1 MTGSN
6 LENGNLQF
14 FFLFRVLRMPMKMA
28 AVFTVSLLLLCCSA
42 ISSTDSSQQCDYYVA
57 TGGKATLPMTFALD
71 QSDKLTWMHNMKT
84 ILRQT
89 KDKFTSEGKN
99 IVTAN
104 GSLTWANVAQ
114 SNAGAYKAEV
124 HGRDGKSR
132 WTSKPTRLCVI
143 DPVPKPTVT
152 HECKQTEVKFTCK
165 VQPKQAEGFDFEW
178 LQNNEVLDKEKGQT
192 LTRPGDQ
199 VTGPIKCKLSNRV
212 SSETSEAVHQTCYNP
227 SQQCD
232 CYVATGGNA
241 TLPMTFALDQSD
253 KLTWMHGR
261 KTILRQTK
269 DKFTSEGKNIIVT
282 NNSTIVIV
290 TANGSLTWA
299 NVAQSNAGAYKAE
312 VHDRDG
318 KSRWASKS
326 TRLCVIDP
334 VPKPTVTHECNQ
346 TEVKLTCD
354 VQTKAEGFD
363 FEWLQNNQVLDTE
376 KGQTL
381 TRPGDQVTGPIK
393 CKLSNRVSSETSE
406 AVHQT
411 CYNSSQ
417 QCDYSVARGGK
428 ATLPMTFALDQSDEL
443 TWMHGRKTILRQTK
457 DKFTSEGKNIVTAN
471 GSLTWANVAQS
482 NAGPYKA
489 EVHDRDGKSRWT
501 SKSTRLCVIDPVPK
515 PTVTHEC
522 KQTEVKFT
530 CKVQTKQAEGFNF
543 EWLQD
548 NQVLD
553 KEKGQTLT
561 RPGDQVTGSITCK
574 LSNRVSSATS
584 EAVHQTCYTPIFP
597 DKLFGINSWIVVG
610 TGGGVVLLL
619 IIGVIVGCVCSK
631 RKKRLHLEEE
641 EERRL

>member
-212 SSETSEAVHQTCYNP
+212 SSETSEAVHQTCYN
-227 SQQCD
+227 
-232 CYVATGGNA
+232 
-241 TLPMTFALDQSD
+241 
-253 KLTWMHGR
+253 
-261 KTILRQTK
+261 
-269 DKFTSEGKNIIVT
+269 
-282 NNSTIVIV
+282 
-290 TANGSLTWA
+290 
-299 NVAQSNAGAYKAE
+299 
-312 VHDRDG
+312 
-318 KSRWASKS
+318 
-326 TRLCVIDP
+326 P

>member
-411 CYNSSQ
+411 CYN
-417 QCDYSVARGGK
+417 
-428 ATLPMTFALDQSDEL
+428 
-443 TWMHGRKTILRQTK
+443 
-457 DKFTSEGKNIVTAN
+457 
-471 GSLTWANVAQS
+471 
-482 NAGPYKA
+482 
-489 EVHDRDGKSRWT
+489 
-501 SKSTRLCVIDPVPK
+501 PVPK